1 MLTYIFQKYFHDLF
15 QSSLN
20 VITLSW
26 LKMKTSKVTCLKKPW
41 NKYLKK
47 HEFWPRKTFKNH
59 LIYLKDLEISL
70 NIVRECIRCVS
81 GFQMTYRTCSY
92 EQYSLLYMYINHT
105 LTSLWWQGYVRV
117 CLQTQSILGF
127 LKVIPPP

>member
-1 MLTYIFQKYFHDLF
+1 MFHELL
-15 QSSLN
+15 QPSLN
-20 VITLSW
+20 VIILSW
-26 LKMKTSKVTCLKKPW
+26 LKMKISKVIPW

-47 HEFWPRKTFKNH
+47 HEFCPGKTFKNH

-70 NIVRECIRCVS
+70 NIVWECIRCVS

-117 CLQTQSILGF
+117 CLQTNVELF
-127 LKVIPPP
+127 LRNRFFVFVPKELSQWIM